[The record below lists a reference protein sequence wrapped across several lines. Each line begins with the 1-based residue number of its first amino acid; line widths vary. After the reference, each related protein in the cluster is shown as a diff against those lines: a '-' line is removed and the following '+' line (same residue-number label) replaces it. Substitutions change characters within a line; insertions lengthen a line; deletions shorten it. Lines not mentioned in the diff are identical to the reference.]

1 MLRTNRSPSRSAFF
15 MLRLHGTNRANPS
28 SVGQATLSSAL
39 PPLGGD
45 ANSAVVGGKIPRDWS
60 LDRSDV
66 IEHQSVVSTQRSC
79 KPKSSKSVL
88 HAADALFH
96 RLFGNK
102 IMWLWDRIATSPVAF
117 CAGLGTRLVLAIAG
131 MFVATGNTCSH
142 IALRHLRHLLSDIQ
156 GWGSTNKWNPQPH
169 RPRSNWQL
177 V

>member
-60 LDRSDV
+60 LDRRDV

-79 KPKSSKSVL
+79 KPKSSNSVL

-102 IMWLWDRIATSPVAF
+102 IMEARCRHCWNVCRHRKYLQPHCLATSATSAVRYPGMGQHEQMEPA
-117 CAGLGTRLVLAIAG
+117 TSQTSIQLAIG
-131 MFVATGNTCSH
+131 
-142 IALRHLRHLLSDIQ
+142 LSSSAKLKPAWSMCASSQ
-156 GWGSTNKWNPQPH
+156 G
-169 RPRSNWQL
+169 
-177 V
+177 